1 MRFDRAV
8 LCADV
13 VNSLFFSVVLFV
25 FFWGGAGVN
34 KKLCMDFEVYLN
46 FSLPVMFGR

>member
-13 VNSLFFSVVLFV
+13 VNSLFFFSSTFS
-25 FFWGGAGVN
+25 FFFGGAGVN
-34 KKLCMDFEVYLN
+34 KKLCMDFEV
-46 FSLPVMFGR
+46 